1 MERIWREFAREKLQL
16 QYIEIFLFLERI
28 FNDLGENFFMRY
40 DLDEIQRLPDVL
52 SLADLCRACHLSHLD
67 ARYYLKSGL
76 IPYETTG
83 KKTRCYLVQKTA
95 LLRCIEDYSEN
106 PEKYKIPGIW
116 REKQHLNTIRKSE
129 TIYLPTQD
137 LASDVATEYYRNK
150 LADASELICVA
161 DLVRI
166 TGYRPPTITRWC
178 KKKKLI
184 AHAKTARL
192 WIAKAEA
199 IRFLTSFTYNDIN
212 VKSPQHIA
220 DIRAIYDLIHPTKEG
235 EK

>member
-1 MERIWREFAREKLQL
+1 
-16 QYIEIFLFLERI
+16 
-28 FNDLGENFFMRY
+28 MRY

-83 KKTRCYLVQKTA
+83 KKTRCYRVKKTA
-95 LLRCIEDYSEN
+95 LLRAIEDYREN

-116 REKQHLNTIRKSE
+116 REKQHLNGIRKSPI
-129 TIYLPTQD
+129 IYLPTQD
-137 LASDVATEYYRNK
+137 LASDVAVDYYRNK
-150 LADASELICVA
+150 LADTSELICVA
-161 DLVRI
+161 DLVRV
-166 TGYRPPTITRWC
+166 TGYRSPTITRWC
-178 KKKKLI
+178 KQKKLI
-184 AHAKTARL
+184 AHAKTNRL
-192 WIAKAEA
+192 WIAKADA

-212 VKSPQHIA
+212 VKSPRHIA
-220 DIRAIYDLIHPTKEG
+220 DIRAIYDLIHTTKEG